1 MQFLI
6 TASSAFEAEIVCS
19 RLREAGIEPLWQG
32 SEMPRSG
39 EIVMR
44 DIYVEDDEL
53 ERAKQVLA
61 EAEDFDEEELIRLS
75 EGKDAAGDG

>member
-44 DIYVEDDEL
+44 DIYVEDDDV
-53 ERAKQVLA
+53 ERAKKVLA
-61 EAEDFDEEELIRLS
+61 EAQDFDEEELIRLS
-75 EGKDAAGDG
+75 EGKEPATEP